1 MAKSKGGLG
10 RGLGALL
17 PAYDE
22 PEEILKEGQASIIQL
37 ELDMVKANPEQPR
50 KHFDED
56 QMMDL
61 VESIKEHGVVQPI
74 IVTQKDGQYLIV
86 AGERRFK
93 ASQKAGLNAIPAIVK
108 ELSDDQIYEIRSEER
123 RVGKEC

>member
-22 PEEILKEGQASIIQL
+22 AEEIIKEGQASIVQL
-37 ELDMVKANPEQPR
+37 ELDMVKAKPDQPR

-56 QMMDL
+56 QMTDL

-74 IVTQKDGQYLIV
+74 IVTQKDGQFLIV
-86 AGERRFK
+86 AGGRRFK

-108 ELSDDQIYEIRSEER
+108 ELSEDQI
-123 RVGKEC
+123 